1 MSDIIKR
8 IVATDKAREVI
19 NRLKQEQG
27 KLMFHLSGGCCDGS
41 SPMCFGFGEFR
52 TGAGDILLGEID
64 NCLFYVSQSH
74 FDIWKNSQLTLDVV
88 KGRGSSFSLEI
99 PLGVRFIVRSRL
111 LQSDESERLEPVAR
125 SCEG

>member
-8 IVATDKAREVI
+8 IVATEKAREVI
-19 NRLKQEQG
+19 NRLKHEHG

-52 TGAGDILLGEID
+52 TGGGDILLGEVD

-74 FDIWKNSQLTLDVV
+74 FDIWKDSQLTLDVV
-88 KGRGSSFSLEI
+88 KGRGASFSLEI
-99 PLGVRFIVRSRL
+99 PLGVRFIIRSRV
-111 LQSDESERLEPVAR
+111 LQGDESVRLKPIVV
-125 SCEG
+125 